1 MSLTKRVLKTARL
14 EAQRKWDEFLDI
26 YSLYLTTRLEI
37 VREDLL
43 EKAEE
48 LQKIDKRFIFQI

>member
-1 MSLTKRVLKTARL
+1 MSLTKKVLKTARL

-48 LQKIDKRFIFQI
+48 LHEIDKRFSFQL